1 MTYIKKFGDL
11 ENKSDRFYFLDDLTS
26 KNPKELYHKEFDV
39 WEQTGVFQASKRSG
53 YYEDPKYVKEEELII
68 LQNDLPFYLIGE
80 YEQRLKYINEE
91 VENNID
97 RAIEIAGVS
106 IEQMEILDELIDT
119 VNNLSYK

>member
-26 KNPKELYHKEFDV
+26 KNPNELYHKEFDV

-53 YYEDPKYVKEEELII
+53 YYEDPKQVKEEELII

>member
-26 KNPKELYHKEFDV
+26 KNPNELYHKEFDV

-68 LQNDLPFYLIGE
+68 LQNDLPLYLIEE

-91 VENNID
+91 VKSNID
-97 RAIEIAGVS
+97 KMVEIS
-106 IEQMEILDELIDT
+106 CSSFEQIQILYDLSDT